1 MMLQTTQHSLACCIQ
16 ALGRLLSPVREVGR
30 DLTSVSHMR
39 MFHMLLHWHV
49 IPSSGRPTPQITMC
63 PVFYRVASEKYGF
76 FPLKSTLSPLLSNAS
91 HTYLLMA
98 RSPPQTPGKD
108 AERGTALRHWDAVS
122 RQSRITTIPST
133 QNTRQSRKQIVYL
146 CLLTFSRINRNP
158 DSCHWTADVEKSRE

>member
-16 ALGRLLSPVREVGR
+16 APDRLLSPVREVWR
-30 DLTSVSHMR
+30 DLTSLSHMR
-39 MFHMLLHWHV
+39 MFQMLLHWNA

-63 PVFYRVASEKYGF
+63 PVFYRVASEKYVF
-76 FPLKSTLSPLLSNAS
+76 FPLQSTLSPLLSNAS
-91 HTYLLMA
+91 HTSLLMA

-133 QNTRQSRKQIVYL
+133 QKYQTKQKTD